1 MKKLLTALLCFSLL
15 TGCAP
20 LREDSS
26 QKAQIFASFY
36 VVEDFVNQIG
46 KDKAEVTTL
55 AKNGSVHDFEISAT
69 QMAALCKSD
78 LFVYMGG
85 ADHWAEYVAKTAAN
99 DGCRTLALCSD
110 LTKEHIE
117 DYHLWLDPDN
127 AIEQM
132 ERICTYLSEADSENA
147 EYFRGNL
154 ETAKEKYKSLKEK
167 TQELKRKTQGKTIV
181 VSHGAYGYLCEELG
195 MNQLAIEGIHGESD
209 PTAAQMA
216 QIIDYVKENN
226 IKYIFASPNE
236 NSKSAQTVS
245 SETGA
250 QVLYLDSLES
260 DNESGGYFEAMQKN
274 LEQIEKSL
282 GDL

>member
-1 MKKLLTALLCFSLL
+1 MKKLITALLCLLL
-15 TGCAP
+15 TACASP
-20 LREDSS
+20 REGSS
-26 QKAQIFASFY
+26 QKTQIFASFY

-46 KDKAEVTTL
+46 KDKTEVTTL
-55 AKNGSVHDFEISAT
+55 AENGSVHDFEISAT

-85 ADHWAEYVAKTAAN
+85 ADHWAEYVAKTTAN
-99 DGCRTLALCSD
+99 DGCKTLALCSD
-110 LTKEHIE
+110 LTQEHIE

-132 ERICTYLSEADSENA
+132 ERICTYLSEVDSENA
-147 EYFRGNL
+147 EYFRKNL
-154 ETAKEKYKSLKEK
+154 ETAKEKYKGLKQK
-167 TQELKRKTQGKTIV
+167 MQELKTKTQGKTIV

-195 MNQLAIEGIHGESD
+195 MKQLAIEGIHGESD

-245 SETGA
+245 AETGA
-250 QVLYLDSLES
+250 QILYLDSLEA
-260 DNESGGYFEAMQKN
+260 DNQNGGYFEEMQKN